1 MQTNSL
7 NLGLNTFTKYK
18 KHQYLSLD
26 LKEWQLGFQLQNLN
40 IKLIEKKASKLKGD
54 KSITLGNNGSIFL
67 SKKKKFYSPVFDK
80 NVVDTTGCGDAYF
93 AITSM
98 LISQKNINKS
108 LIPF

>member
-1 MQTNSL
+1 M
-7 NLGLNTFTKYK
+7 
-18 KHQYLSLD
+18 
-26 LKEWQLGFQLQNLN
+26 
-40 IKLIEKKASKLKGD
+40 IEKKASKLKGD

-67 SKKKKFYSPVFDK
+67 SKKKNFILQFLTK